1 MKIAFKSLIIYT
13 KKIGICK
20 AKSGKIPFFWNFGKI
35 IFGRFSNIVNC
46 DFICFGIFLSILA
59 KFDWICKKFHRQV
72 TTIQFD
78 DN

>member
-1 MKIAFKSLIIYT
+1 MKIAFKSLILY
-13 KKIGICK
+13 KE
-20 AKSGKIPFFWNFGKI
+20 N
-35 IFGRFSNIVNC
+35 RNC